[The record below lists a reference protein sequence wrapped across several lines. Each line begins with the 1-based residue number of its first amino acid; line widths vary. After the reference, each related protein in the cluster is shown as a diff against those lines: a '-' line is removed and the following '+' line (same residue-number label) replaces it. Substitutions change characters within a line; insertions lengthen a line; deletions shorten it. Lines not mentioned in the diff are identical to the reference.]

1 MIIRLKD
8 ELEMMKKQNKELTK
22 QNSDLKKLVIEQNNW
37 MSLEA
42 CRFETKFKDTLS
54 TMFSPQQINL
64 ILHRKKKVFK
74 WEPKDI
80 ASAITLRSISPKTYR
95 YLRDKLEFPLP
106 GTYFR
111 IL

>member
-64 ILHRKKKVFK
+64 ILHRKKK
-74 WEPKDI
+74 
-80 ASAITLRSISPKTYR
+80 SIQMGTKR
-95 YLRDKLEFPLP
+95 YCICY
-106 GTYFR
+106 YFEKY
-111 IL
+111 ISENL